1 MLFDYMGINL
11 NGPKAERKTL
21 KLNFVFPDVTL
32 EHYLLSLENSALTP
46 TIDRQAEKADAT
58 TTMTRSTLD
67 ELMLKKTTFPAR
79 FWTVR

>member
-21 KLNFVFPDVTL
+21 KLNFVFPDV
-32 EHYLLSLENSALTP
+32 SLENSALTP